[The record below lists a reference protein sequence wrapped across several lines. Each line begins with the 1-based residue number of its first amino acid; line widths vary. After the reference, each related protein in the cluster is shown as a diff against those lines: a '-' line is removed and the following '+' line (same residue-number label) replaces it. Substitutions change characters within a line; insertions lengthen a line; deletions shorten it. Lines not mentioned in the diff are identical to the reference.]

1 MIIEGWLVLT
11 MRRHENYEEKSNVFQ
26 VKFIIPLII
35 ILLGFF
41 AFNFLTKDRT
51 PELPADQ
58 PPLVENDE
66 SPETLQAGPVP
77 VVDDESGTWL
87 SNPMSADAAD
97 LSAAASGAAEALAE
111 WRDRVK
117 QFGFQSGAGRALR
130 RSVEKYGTSS
140 ENQCSGNIV
149 VRTNDTPLNIRSGP
163 AVSNSVVGKA
173 KKDAA
178 YDVLMWANDEV
189 KNSGRWFLL
198 VDSNKKV
205 VLGWV
210 SGEYCDAAG
219 VSFPN

>member
-1 MIIEGWLVLT
+1 
-11 MRRHENYEEKSNVFQ
+11 MRKHENYEEKGNVFQ

-41 AFNFLTKDRT
+41 AFNFLTKDGNRET
-51 PELPADQ
+51 TADQ
-58 PPLVENDE
+58 PPQAETLG
-66 SPETLQAGPVP
+66 PLETLQAGPVP
-77 VVDDESGTWL
+77 IVDDESGTWL
-87 SNPMSADAAD
+87 SNPMSQDTGDPSVAAGGASEGPAD
-97 LSAAASGAAEALAE
+97 

-117 QFGFQSGAGRALR
+117 QFGFQSGTGRALR
-130 RSVEKYGTSS
+130 RSVEKYGASR
-140 ENQCSGNIV
+140 ENQCSGSIV
-149 VRTNDTPLNIRSGP
+149 VRTSDTPLNVRSGP
-163 AVSNSVVGKA
+163 AVSNPVVSKA

-178 YDVLMWANDEV
+178 YDVLMWANDEG

-210 SGEYCDAAG
+210 SGEYCDASG